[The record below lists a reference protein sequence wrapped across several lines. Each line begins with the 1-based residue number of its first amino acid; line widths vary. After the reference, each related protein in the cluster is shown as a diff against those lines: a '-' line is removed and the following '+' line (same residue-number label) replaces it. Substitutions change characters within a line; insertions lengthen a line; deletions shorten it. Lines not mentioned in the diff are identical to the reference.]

1 MRWTRTF
8 IPTLR
13 ESPGDAEI
21 PSHRL
26 MLRAGLLRRL
36 SSGIYSHLPLG
47 LRVIHK
53 VEGIV
58 REELAR
64 IGAEEV
70 LLPVLHPAELWRET
84 RRWEIYGPELM
95 RLVDRH
101 ERAFAL
107 GPTHEEVIT
116 DIVRNEVRSYRQ
128 LPLNLY
134 QIQTKFRDEIRPRFG
149 LLRGREFLM
158 KDAYTFH
165 ADEASLDEMY
175 GAYREA
181 YSRIFTRCGLEHR
194 AVLADS
200 GAIGGAVSH
209 EFMVLA
215 ESGESVVLSCACGYA
230 ATGEKAAAGALPPA
244 PDGTGASSRAAAAA
258 AGRPGEGARDG
269 GAAGGRS
276 GEGAVGRSAGGGGDG
291 PRRVS
296 TPGMKAAA
304 DVASFLGAPVERT
317 VKTLVYIAGEE
328 PVFAMVRGDRELNEA
343 KLFAHLQ
350 AAGLRLATPEEILQA
365 TGGPSGFTGPIGLP
379 RTPRILADLNVRN
392 LRGAIVGA
400 NAADEHLI
408 DVDVQRDVKGLEFV
422 DLLQVT
428 AGDPCPVCG
437 RPLEAS
443 RGIEVG
449 QIFKLGTKYSV
460 PMGATYLNEAG
471 EQIPMLM
478 GCYGIG
484 ITRTVAAAIEQH
496 HDERGILW
504 PYAIAPFHVQVVSV
518 LGKDHAPAR
527 VADELYTA
535 LRGRGVEV
543 LLDDREERPGSKFAD
558 ADLVG
563 IPLRVVVGERGLK
576 QGAVEMSGRSGR
588 ADAENVPVEEAA
600 ETVERRVRAALQSAG
615 DGPG

>member
-1 MRWTRTF
+1 MRWTHSF

-13 ESPGDAEI
+13 ETPADAEI
-21 PSHRL
+21 ASHTL
-26 MLRAGLLRRL
+26 MLRAGLMRRL

-53 VEGIV
+53 VERIV

-70 LLPVLHPAELWRET
+70 LLPVLHPAELWQET
-84 RRWEIYGPELM
+84 RRWEVYGPELM

-116 DIVRNEVRSYRQ
+116 DIVRGEVRSYRQ
-128 LPLNLY
+128 LPLNLF

-158 KDAYTFH
+158 KDAYSFH
-165 ADEASLDEMY
+165 ADQASLDEMY
-175 GAYREA
+175 DAYFEA
-181 YSRIFTRCGLEHR
+181 YARIFTRCGLEHR

-215 ESGESVVLSCACGYA
+215 ESGESEVLSCACGYA
-230 ATGEKAAAGALPPA
+230 ATSEKA
-244 PDGTGASSRAAAAA
+244 
-258 AGRPGEGARDG
+258 
-269 GAAGGRS
+269 
-276 GEGAVGRSAGGGGDG
+276 SAGPLPTGGDG
-291 PRRVS
+291 SPGTAPRRVS
-296 TPGMKAAA
+296 TPNMKSAA
-304 DVASFLGAPVERT
+304 DVAAFLKTPLERT
-317 VKTLVYIAGEE
+317 LKTLVYMAEGR
-328 PVFAMVRGDRELNEA
+328 PVFAMVRGDREINEA

-350 AAGLRLATPEEILQA
+350 APGLRLATPEEIQDA
-365 TGGPSGFTGPIGLP
+365 TGGPWGFTGPLGLP
-379 RTPRILADLNVRN
+379 GTPRIVADANVRG

-400 NAADEHLI
+400 NVADQHLT
-408 DVDVQRDVKGLEFV
+408 DVDVARDLPGLEFV
-422 DLLQVT
+422 DLLQVV

-437 RPLEAS
+437 KPLASS

-449 QIFKLGTKYSV
+449 QIFKLGDKYSRA
-460 PMGATYLNEAG
+460 MGATFLNESG
-471 EQIPMLM
+471 EQVTLLM

-504 PYAIAPFHVQVVSV
+504 PLAIAPFHVEVVSV
-518 LGKDHAPAR
+518 AGKDPAPAR
-527 VADELYTA
+527 VAEELYAALTTA
-535 LRGRGVEV
+535 GWEV
-543 LLDDREERPGSKFAD
+543 LLDDRDERPGSKFAD
-558 ADLVG
+558 ADLIG

-576 QGAVEMSGRSGR
+576 QGVVELRDRSGR
-588 ADAENVPVEEAA
+588 AEAEMLPLEGAA
-600 ETVERRVRAALQSAG
+600 REIGERLRSALWDAG
-615 DGPG
+615 DLHE

>member
-13 ESPGDAEI
+13 ETPADAEI
-21 PSHRL
+21 ASHKL

-47 LRVIHK
+47 LRVVHK
-53 VEGIV
+53 VEKIV

-70 LLPVLHPAELWRET
+70 LLPVLHPAELWQET
-84 RRWEIYGPELM
+84 RRWEVYGPELM
-95 RLVDRH
+95 RLTDRH

-128 LPLNLY
+128 LPLNLF

-158 KDAYTFH
+158 KDAYSFH
-165 ADEASLDEMY
+165 ADQPSLDEMY
-175 GAYREA
+175 DAYYEA

-215 ESGESVVLSCACGYA
+215 ASGESEVLSCACGYA
-230 ATGEKAAAGALPPA
+230 ATSEKASAGPLPS
-244 PDGTGASSRAAAAA
+244 GAN
-258 AGRPGEGARDG
+258 GGARNPSSDG
-269 GAAGGRS
+269 L
-276 GEGAVGRSAGGGGDG
+276 
-291 PRRVS
+291 RRVS

-304 DVASFLGAPVERT
+304 DVAAFLEAPVERT
-317 VKTLVYIAGEE
+317 LKTLVYVAEGQV
-328 PVFAMVRGDRELNEA
+328 VFAMVRGDREINTA

-350 AAGLRLATPEEILQA
+350 TPGLRLATPEEILEA

-379 RTPRILADLNVRN
+379 GRPRILADTNVRG
-392 LRGAIVGA
+392 LHGMIVGA
-400 NAADEHLI
+400 NTADEHLA
-408 DVDVQRDVKGLEFV
+408 DVDVERDLDGLEYV
-422 DLLQVT
+422 DLLQVGV
-428 AGDPCPVCG
+428 GDPCLLCG
-437 RPLEAS
+437 KPLESA

-449 QIFKLGTKYSV
+449 QVFKLGDKYARA
-460 PMGATYLNEAG
+460 MGATFLNEAG
-471 EQIPMLM
+471 EQMTMVM

-496 HDERGILW
+496 HDARGILW
-504 PYAIAPFHVQVVSV
+504 PLAIAPFQVEIVSV
-518 LGKDHAPAR
+518 AGKDPAPAR
-527 VADELYTA
+527 VANDLYAA
-535 LRGRGVEV
+535 LVADGWEV
-543 LLDDREERPGSKFAD
+543 LLDDRDERPGSKFAD

-563 IPLRVVVGERGLK
+563 IPFRVVVGERGLK
-576 QGAVEMSGRSGR
+576 QGVVELRGASGR
-588 ADAENVPVEEAA
+588 AEA
-600 ETVERRVRAALQSAG
+600 ETLLLEKAAGAIGERLREALRKTGGVA
-615 DGPG
+615 